1 MHLTGQFGVSM
12 DNTLARKWLQR
23 SAEAGHPE
31 AQFFMGVLLER
42 ADANKAAPTAPS
54 TAIGVIDVSRSGS
67 PKTKAAPAKSQSI
80 PDDAERWYL
89 ASANQGHAEAAYRL
103 ALYMLGE
110 GDSVPHDRLVSARA
124 WLEKACV
131 GSFSDVASAQ
141 LLLGSLALQGRG
153 GPVNVLEAVKWFK
166 AASLEHNDPLAQ
178 YVLALLLRGKPH
190 RHTMINI
197 DDSVIA
203 EVKAGGFSAEDA
215 SMWAQRAAS
224 SGLKEAQLLYAD
236 MLEAGEGVPANMD
249 EALRWRAI
257 AAADDP
263 AAATVV
269 DEKGEEI
276 VYGDPDV
283 EQLLGQASADDAQI
297 ASWSRQGSSSPSVK
311 SKSSP
316 QRKAAKAKSTS
327 SGDSKSTHEVPPLK
341 KKRSIKT
348 TGSSADNV
356 SDATNATSPKP
367 KRTASRTK
375 KAAAS

>member
-1 MHLTGQFGVSM
+1 MKITRFELLKVPPSWV
-12 DNTLARKWLQR
+12 WLKIHTDD
-23 SAEAGHPE
+23 G
-31 AQFFMGVLLER
+31 L
-42 ADANKAAPTAPS
+42 
-54 TAIGVIDVSRSGS
+54 IG
-67 PKTKAAPAKSQSI
+67 
-80 PDDAERWYL
+80 
-89 ASANQGHAEAAYRL
+89 
-103 ALYMLGE
+103 LGE
-110 GDSVPHDRLVSARA
+110 PY
-124 WLEKACV
+124 LENH
-131 GSFSDVASAQ
+131 
-141 LLLGSLALQGRG
+141 
-153 GPVNVLEAVKWFK
+153 P
-166 AASLEHNDPLAQ
+166 
-178 YVLALLLRGKPH
+178 
-190 RHTMINI
+190 
-197 DDSVIA
+197 DSVIA

-297 ASWSRQGSSSPSVK
+297 ASWSRQGSSSRSVK

-341 KKRSIKT
+341 KKPSIKT